1 MDHPKIF
8 VAWTDGKTRD
18 LDVCLHAIQR
28 RASDLVEIVPI
39 KQAKPARPGGPTLA
53 FAGKTP
59 FTVPALNGF
68 AGWAA
73 FIRSDMLFL
82 ADVYEL
88 WRLRDERCAVMDVR
102 RERTA
107 RGQEPPWCR
116 PLLWNCAH
124 PANRALTEGFLAQAG
139 DDALN
144 RFAWLDETARGCLP
158 EAWNWREGQSDP
170 AIPPKAVEFAAAPAV
185 DAVNRAPLYADLW
198 RREEKRIYGDLPARA
213 SAF

>member
-8 VAWTDGKTRD
+8 VAWTDGETRD

-39 KQAKPARPGGPTLA
+39 KQAKPAQPNGPTLTA
-53 FAGKTP
+53 AGKTA

-82 ADVYEL
+82 ADIYEL
-88 WRLRDERCAVMDVR
+88 WQLRDERCAVMGVR
-102 RERTA
+102 HDA
-107 RGQEPPWCR
+107 ADGGQESPWYQ

-124 PANRALTEGFLAQAG
+124 PANRALTESFLAQAG
-139 DDALN
+139 DDVLN
-144 RFAWLDETARGCLP
+144 RFAWVDEAARGCLP

-170 AIPPKAVEFAAAPAV
+170 AIPPKAVEFVTTPAV
-185 DAVNRAPLYADLW
+185 DAANTAALYADLW
-198 RREEKRIYGDLPARA
+198 RREEKRIYGDLPVQA